1 MDLFEREAPKLPDYG
16 ITRGADT
23 KKKREGGWGEGETD
37 DGGEAKKES

>member
-23 KKKREGGWGEGETD
+23 EKEREGGTGRETD